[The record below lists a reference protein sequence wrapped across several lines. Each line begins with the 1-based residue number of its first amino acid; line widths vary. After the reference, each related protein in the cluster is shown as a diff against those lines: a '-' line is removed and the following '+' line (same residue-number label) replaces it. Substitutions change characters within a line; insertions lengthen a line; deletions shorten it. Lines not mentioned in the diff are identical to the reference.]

1 MDGSNNFK
9 IKLQKIILIHLDGP
23 EWKKTSESPPWCFP
37 LEPYRISSFSLL
49 VLKPSELA
57 SNFDENICWE
67 ILCWKVARV
76 KFFIKK
82 IGCFSVVKK
91 LAGIK
96 ICLMVKIKWKY
107 LYIVVTEILQLRVKY
122 QTSMMLYTRFINSF
136 VSNAPFLYPL
146 KTENRKVFL
155 FFQGV

>member
-1 MDGSNNFK
+1 MDPSER
-9 IKLQKIILIHLDGP
+9 KLLSHL
-23 EWKKTSESPPWCFP
+23 SWCFP

-57 SNFDENICWE
+57 SNFDENICLE

-91 LAGIK
+91 LTGIK
-96 ICLMVKIKWKY
+96 MCLRVKIKWKY
-107 LYIVVTEILQLRVKY
+107 LYIVVTEILQLGATY
-122 QTSMMLYTRFINSF
+122 QTSTMLYTRFINSF

-146 KTENRKVFL
+146 KTSENRKVFL
-155 FFQGV
+155 FFQEV

>member
-1 MDGSNNFK
+1 MDPSER
-9 IKLQKIILIHLDGP
+9 KLLSHL
-23 EWKKTSESPPWCFP
+23 SWCFP

-57 SNFDENICWE
+57 SNFDENICLE
-67 ILCWKVARV
+67 ILCWKVAIV

-91 LAGIK
+91 LTDIK

-107 LYIVVTEILQLRVKY
+107 LYIVVTEILQLGATY

-146 KTENRKVFL
+146 KTSENRKVFL
-155 FFQGV
+155 FFQEL